1 MNKLHIKRS
10 RHHWTIEQEG
20 VMVDC
25 TLYFRQACAIA
36 AEWYREGWIVAKGW
50 TTQTPEDRLWP
61 E

>member
-1 MNKLHIKRS
+1 VNKLHIKRS

-50 TTQTPEDRLWP
+50 TKR
-61 E
+61 